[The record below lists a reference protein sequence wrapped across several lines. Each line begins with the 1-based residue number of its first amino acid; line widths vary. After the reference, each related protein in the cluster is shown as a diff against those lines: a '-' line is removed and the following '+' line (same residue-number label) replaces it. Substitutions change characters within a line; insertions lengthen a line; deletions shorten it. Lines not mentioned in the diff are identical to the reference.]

1 MDQDTETDHEHG
13 PDKGEP
19 AVSSTE
25 PAPAGAAP
33 PAAQPQAPA
42 PTLPPA
48 PTPEQVPPR
57 TTHEPTG
64 RRWAF
69 WAKLAALLFFVGYA
83 IAFVVGND
91 KTISVDFVFA
101 TSRVSL
107 IWTILLLLLV
117 GVLAG
122 ALFGH
127 LYRRHGRKK
136 VRKA

>member
-1 MDQDTETDHEHG
+1 MDQGTDHEHEQ
-13 PDKGEP
+13 PPPPE
-19 AVSSTE
+19 T
-25 PAPAGAAP
+25 AP
-33 PAAQPQAPA
+33 PASV
-42 PTLPPA
+42 PPA
-48 PTPEQVPPR
+48 PTSTPTPTAPTPAPEEVPPHV
-57 TTHEPTG
+57 HEPEG

-107 IWTILLLLLV
+107 IWTILLLLVV